1 MDGGGGGE
9 ITKIA
14 LDGAILLG
22 KLSEGERERMTGTL
36 VIILLYFLC
45 IVV

>member
-14 LDGAILLG
+14 LDGVILLG
-22 KLSEGERERMTGTL
+22 KPRERENDRNTGD
-36 VIILLYFLC
+36 YF
-45 IVV
+45 IVFFMQ